1 MQRPS
6 NERVRSIGSAAAWVF
21 APLLAT
27 LVAVTAV
34 PAMFH
39 AQLPD
44 APPLHQRWMAT
55 RTTVE
60 RLRAIDPAIA
70 ALYFDRRGSYVLGG
84 GLDAATATDV
94 WASERQFQH
103 DLAAGA
109 IDPSVRYVMYD
120 PEWWT
125 ATPLE
130 EQRHP
135 VAAMQAFADAA
146 RSAGYGVI
154 ITPHPSLVEVS
165 AADCMR
171 GVTETMEAAFLRC
184 GIEAAA
190 ARLSDVVEIQGQLLE
205 ADPAIYRSFVESET
219 AQARLANP
227 DVVVLAGLST
237 RFATGPDTLLNA
249 WDSVTDIVDGH
260 YMAVPEG
267 IRPDIAV
274 AFLQMLAQQR
284 G

>member
-6 NERVRSIGSAAAWVF
+6 SERTRSIGSAAAWVF

-27 LVAVTAV
+27 LAVVTV
-34 PAMFH
+34 IPAAFH
-39 AQLPD
+39 SQLPV

-55 RTTVE
+55 PTTVE
-60 RLRAIDPAIA
+60 RLRAIDPSIA

-94 WASERQFQH
+94 WANEGRFEH
-103 DLAAGA
+103 DLDAGT

-120 PEWWT
+120 PEWWS
-125 ATPLE
+125 ATPVE

-135 VAAMQAFADAA
+135 VAVMQAFAAAA

-154 ITPHPSLVEVS
+154 ITPHPSLVEVPK
-165 AADCMR
+165 ADCR
-171 GVTETMEAAFLRC
+171 RRATETMEEAFLRC
-184 GIEAAA
+184 GIQSAA

-205 ADPAIYRSFVESET
+205 ADPAVYRSFVESET
-219 AQARLANP
+219 AQARRANP

-237 RFATGPDTLLNA
+237 RFATGPETLLNA

>member
-6 NERVRSIGSAAAWVF
+6 SERPRSSGSAAAWVL
-21 APLLAT
+21 APLLAA
-27 LVAVTAV
+27 LVGVAVV
-34 PAMFH
+34 PEALH
-39 AQLPD
+39 ARLPD

-55 RTTVE
+55 PTTVE

-94 WASERQFQH
+94 WASERQFEL

-109 IDPSVRYVMYD
+109 IDPSVRYVLYD

-125 ATPLE
+125 ATP
-130 EQRHP
+130 
-135 VAAMQAFADAA
+135 
-146 RSAGYGVI
+146 
-154 ITPHPSLVEVS
+154 
-165 AADCMR
+165 
-171 GVTETMEAAFLRC
+171 
-184 GIEAAA
+184 
-190 ARLSDVVEIQGQLLE
+190 
-205 ADPAIYRSFVESET
+205 
-219 AQARLANP
+219 QARRANP

-249 WDSVTDIVDGH
+249 WDSVADIVDGH

>member
-6 NERVRSIGSAAAWVF
+6 SERARSIGSAAAWVF

-27 LVAVTAV
+27 LAVVALI
-34 PAMFH
+34 PAAFH
-39 AQLPD
+39 ARLPD
-44 APPLHQRWMAT
+44 VPPLRQRWMAT
-55 RTTVE
+55 PTTVE
-60 RLRAIDPAIA
+60 RLRALDPPIA

-84 GLDAATATDV
+84 GLDEATATDV
-94 WASERQFQH
+94 WASEQQFER

-109 IDPSVRYVMYD
+109 IDPSVRFVMYD
-120 PEWWT
+120 PEWWA
-125 ATPLE
+125 ATPLD

-135 VAAMQAFADAA
+135 VAAMEAFAAAA

-154 ITPHPSLVEVS
+154 ITPHPSLIEVPK
-165 AADCMR
+165 ADCTR
-171 GVTETMEAAFLRC
+171 SATETMEAAFLRC

-190 ARLSDVVEIQGQLLE
+190 ARLSDVVEVQGQLLE
-205 ADPAIYRSFVESET
+205 ADPATYRSFVEAET

-227 DVVVLAGLST
+227 NVVVLAGLST
-237 RFATGPDTLLNA
+237 RFASGPETLLNA

-274 AFLQMLAQQR
+274 AFLRMLAEQR

>member
-39 AQLPD
+39 ARLPD

-55 RTTVE
+55 PTTVE

-70 ALYFDRRGSYVLGG
+70 VLYFDRRGSYVLGG

-94 WASERQFQH
+94 WASERQFEH
-103 DLAAGA
+103 DLGEGA

-125 ATPLE
+125 ATPPA

-135 VAAMQAFADAA
+135 VTAMQAFADAA

-154 ITPHPSLVEVS
+154 ITPHPSLVEVPG
-165 AADCMR
+165 ADCTR
-171 GVTETMEAAFLRC
+171 GATETMEAAYLRC
-184 GIEAAA
+184 GI
-190 ARLSDVVEIQGQLLE
+190 EIQGQLLE

-219 AQARLANP
+219 AQARRANP

>member
-6 NERVRSIGSAAAWVF
+6 SERARSIGSAAAWVF

-27 LVAVTAV
+27 LAVVALI
-34 PAMFH
+34 PAAFH
-39 AQLPD
+39 ARLPD
-44 APPLHQRWMAT
+44 VPPLRQRWMAT
-55 RTTVE
+55 PTTVE
-60 RLRAIDPAIA
+60 RLRAIDAPIA

-94 WASERQFQH
+94 WASEQQFER
-103 DLAAGA
+103 DLAARA

-120 PEWWT
+120 PEWWA
-125 ATPLE
+125 ATPLD

-135 VAAMQAFADAA
+135 VAAMVAFAAAA

-154 ITPHPSLVEVS
+154 ITPHPSLVEVPK
-165 AADCMR
+165 ADCMR
-171 GVTETMEAAFLRC
+171 SATETMEAGFLRC

-190 ARLSDVVEIQGQLLE
+190 ARLSDVVEVQGQLLE
-205 ADPAIYRSFVESET
+205 ADPATYRSFVEAET

-227 DVVVLAGLST
+227 NVVVLAGLST
-237 RFATGPDTLLNA
+237 RFASGPETLLNA

-274 AFLQMLAQQR
+274 AFLRMLAEQR

>member
-6 NERVRSIGSAAAWVF
+6 SERARSIGSAAAWVF
-21 APLLAT
+21 APLLAA
-27 LVAVTAV
+27 LVGVAVV
-34 PAMFH
+34 PEAFH
-39 AQLPD
+39 ARLPD

-55 RTTVE
+55 PTTVE

-84 GLDAATATDV
+84 GLEAATAAV
-94 WASERQFQH
+94 GWADESQFER

-109 IDPSVRYVMYD
+109 IRPDVRFVMYD
-120 PEWWT
+120 PEGWPS
-125 ATPLE
+125 TPLK

-135 VAAMQAFADAA
+135 VAAMEAFAAAA

-154 ITPHPSLVEVS
+154 ITPNPSLVDV
-165 AADCMR
+165 AKADCTR
-171 GVTETMEAAFLRC
+171 SAFETLEAAFLRC

-205 ADPAIYRSFVESET
+205 ADPVAYRSFIEAEA

-227 DVVVLAGLST
+227 NVVVLAGLST
-237 RFATGPDTLLNA
+237 RFASGPETLLNA

-267 IRPDIAV
+267 IRPDIAT
-274 AFLQMLAQQR
+274 AFLRMLAEQR

>member
-6 NERVRSIGSAAAWVF
+6 SERARSIGSAAAWVF

-27 LVAVTAV
+27 LAVVALI
-34 PAMFH
+34 PAAFH
-39 AQLPD
+39 ARLPD
-44 APPLHQRWMAT
+44 VPPLRQRWMAT
-55 RTTVE
+55 PTTVE
-60 RLRAIDPAIA
+60 RLRAIDAPIA

-94 WASERQFQH
+94 WASEQQFER

-109 IDPSVRYVMYD
+109 IDPSVRFVMYD
-120 PEWWT
+120 PEWWA
-125 ATPLE
+125 ATPLD

-135 VAAMQAFADAA
+135 VAAMEAFAAAA

-154 ITPHPSLVEVS
+154 ITPHPSLIEVPK
-165 AADCMR
+165 ADCTR
-171 GVTETMEAAFLRC
+171 SATETMEAAFLRC

-190 ARLSDVVEIQGQLLE
+190 ARLSDVVEVQGQLLE
-205 ADPAIYRSFVESET
+205 ADPATYRSFVEAET

-227 DVVVLAGLST
+227 NVVVLAGLST
-237 RFATGPDTLLNA
+237 RFASGPETLLNA

-274 AFLQMLAQQR
+274 AFLRMLAEQR